1 MRPTFLVIGAAKA
14 GTTSLSRLLSLHP
27 DVFVTDPKELHF
39 FSFDEVFA
47 RGRPWYEAHFA
58 RAGAARARGEASTT
72 YTVRK
77 LFPLAP
83 ERIAAYGP
91 ELKLIYIARDPLER
105 MESVWL
111 QLRHFF
117 TESPFIK
124 VGVQGIP
131 PGMQVDGDFNLAVR
145 RQADCIVESTNY
157 WRELAEYRG
166 RFPDSQ
172 ILVLLFEDL
181 AARPR
186 ETLRRCFEFLGVD
199 PDWPLPE
206 ETVHLNRSSER
217 LQPREALW
225 RLWASPRR
233 RKVYQSLVGV
243 LPQRVRDSF
252 AGVLGVRAEK
262 RPVWDEATRAWA
274 LERLGEDSARF
285 LEHCGAARDVWP
297 GLERVRPAS

>member
-1 MRPTFLVIGAAKA
+1 MKPTFLVIGAAKA
-14 GTTSLSRLLSLHP
+14 GTTSLSRQLGLHP
-27 DVFVTDPKELHF
+27 EVFVSDPKELHY

-47 RGRPWYEAHFA
+47 RGPAWYEAHFE

-72 YTVRK
+72 YSVRR
-77 LFPLAP
+77 LFPRAA

-91 ELKLIYIARDPLER
+91 GLKLIYIARDPVER

-117 TESPFIK
+117 TESPFQR
-124 VGVQGIP
+124 VGVKGTP
-131 PGMQVDGDFNLAVR
+131 PGMHVDGDFNVAVR

-166 RFPDSQ
+166 RFPDEQ
-172 ILVLLFEDL
+172 LLVLLFEDL

-186 ETLRRCFEFLGVD
+186 DVLRRCFEFLGVD
-199 PDWPLPE
+199 PDWPLPD

-217 LQPREALW
+217 LQPRDALW

-233 RKVYQSLVGV
+233 RKVYQSVVGV

-262 RPVWDEATRAWA
+262 RPIWDGETRAWA
-274 LERLGEDSARF
+274 LERLADDSLRF
-285 LEHCGAARDVWP
+285 LEHYRLPRDAWRSLRGCKPPV
-297 GLERVRPAS
+297 